1 MLGKRKQ
8 VHFLLI
14 IKVSAILNFLCNL
27 NSRFVAKK
35 KLNLV
40 KYLSIKCRP
49 LTMSIKQYIQS
60 HVDSNF
66 SIDEELPFPTEV
78 KVIPKNTI
86 ISPCQKI
93 EHQAYYLLSGIVKIS
108 IYNEEGTERVLEFFF
123 PNSFFAAYTSFLTQ
137 QASDVE
143 IEALTDCEVEIIK
156 HYDIHKAYETS
167 LLANRL
173 GRAVAEQYYI
183 RKTNREKDFLT
194 KSAVERYKNLLD
206 NRPELV
212 QQIPVQLIAKYLGIE
227 PESLSRI
234 RKSIS

>member
-1 MLGKRKQ
+1 
-8 VHFLLI
+8 
-14 IKVSAILNFLCNL
+14 
-27 NSRFVAKK
+27 
-35 KLNLV
+35 
-40 KYLSIKCRP
+40 
-49 LTMSIKQYIQS
+49 MS
-60 HVDSNF
+60 
-66 SIDEELPFPTEV
+66 
-78 KVIPKNTI
+78 
-86 ISPCQKI
+86 KI

-194 KSAVERYKNLLD
+194 TSAVERYKNLLD